1 MSNQRKFQR
10 PTLAITLILLV
21 LFGNITPSQ
30 ATPPLTKCNIR
41 ISDPHFS
48 NSLKQGRNL
57 VAVKVNA
64 RSRCNRQMS
73 NLVLTVVI
81 HKIGFLF
88 DYKVARGEVKIE
100 GPISPNTLIKNQK
113 TYVECKNSKKSRYFG
128 EAFASG
134 TIKGENVKTF
144 HVLSEKTLLFECGN

>member
-10 PTLAITLILLV
+10 TILIITIILLV
-21 LFGNITPSQ
+21 VFGNTTLSQ

-48 NSLKQGRNL
+48 KSLKKGRNL

-64 RSRCNRQMS
+64 RSRCNKQMS
-73 NLVLTVVI
+73 NPVLTVII

-88 DYKVARGEVKIE
+88 DYKVARGVVKVK
-100 GPISPNTLIKNQK
+100 GPIFPNTLIKNQK

-134 TIKGENVKTF
+134 TIKGESVKTF
-144 HVLSEKTLLFECGN
+144 HVLSEKTLRFECGN